1 MTRSDIIEQSQ
12 HFTSQWSLYASSIK
26 LAWSLIN
33 LVRITNISNSTI
45 FHLSSNCTL
54 VSLSI
59 NSSPLFI
66 KLYSNVTF
74 LSNLNIPFKHLPE
87 NPAAE
92 ASASAEPQI
101 FFDNSHV
108 FLSWGFEKVGS
119 LPFFPHPA
127 ILQYFFLNL
136 FILSTSWAFITS
148 MWRLFLTY
156 AATSSAGL
164 ASFIAL

>member
-12 HFTSQWSLYASSIK
+12 HFTSQWSLYTSSIK

-33 LVRITNISNSTI
+33 LIRIKNISNSTI

-54 VSLSI
+54 FSLSI

-87 NPAAE
+87 TPAAE

-101 FFDNSHV
+101 FFDNSRLSIMGFRKGWV
-108 FLSWGFEKVGS
+108 FTFLS
-119 LPFFPHPA
+119 LPSH
-127 ILQYFFLNL
+127 
-136 FILSTSWAFITS
+136 
-148 MWRLFLTY
+148 
-156 AATSSAGL
+156 
-164 ASFIAL
+164 IAVLLP